1 MNFNLLREIELQKW
15 VKDKGLDVV
24 CHITFIDR
32 YDHVKASKITLFFN
46 ETLLYNKQF
55 IFECMLK
62 GGVPL
67 FEFNFVRDEI
77 SETPLDLNMRMGD
90 AYPDKLVF
98 MKERKRKP
106 NPNSS
111 LKNDTPPLLPKPED
125 DAE

>member
-1 MNFNLLREIELQKW
+1 MNFNLLRQLELKKW

-32 YDHVKASKITLFFN
+32 HDHVKASKITLFFN

-77 SETPLDLNMRMGD
+77 SEIPLDLNMRMGD

-98 MKERKRKP
+98 MKERKKKP
-106 NPNSS
+106 QTQQTQQS
-111 LKNDTPPLLPKPED
+111 DVPLLPKPEKP
-125 DAE
+125 